1 MPARL
6 ALYSAVDEGLTHYDV
21 DVDGAELLVRSS
33 IKLPAKIQY
42 AWRHPNLPILYC
54 TISDGGPRVPSTN
67 NQVLALDISTDG
79 ALRLRGPA
87 ATLPRRAV
95 HLCVDPRGEYTVNA
109 HNYGGGGLTLHR
121 LDAEGSL
128 GPQIM
133 QSTAL
138 NYGIYPHQ
146 VRVFPS
152 GRTVLIV
159 DRGNKAQAD
168 KPEDPGALRAFSVD
182 NGILAAGQVV
192 APDGGYGFGPRH
204 IDFHPARPWLY
215 ASDERMNRLYMFRYS
230 DGDRIEDLPAYTR
243 DTLADPKNTRPRQI
257 GGPIH
262 VHPGGRV
269 VYVAN
274 RADHTVERHG
284 QQVFDGGENNIAV
297 YAIDPET
304 GEPKLIQHAD
314 THSFHVRT
322 FACDPE
328 GRLLIAA
335 SIKALNLASGE
346 RGVQTVAAALSIFRM
361 AEDGRLTFVRKVD
374 ISTPGAQLQYWM
386 GMMRVG

>member
-1 MPARL
+1 MQGKL
-6 ALYSAVDEGLTHYDV
+6 ALYSAVGEVLTHYDV
-21 DVDGAELLVRSS
+21 DVDEAELIARSS
-33 IKLPAKIQY
+33 IRLPAKVQY
-42 AWRHPNLPILYC
+42 AWRHPKLPILYC
-54 TISDGGPRVPSTN
+54 TISDGGPRVASSN
-67 NQVLALDISTDG
+67 NHMLALDISADG
-79 ALRLRGPA
+79 TLRQRGPA

-95 HLCVDPRGEYTVNA
+95 HLCVDPGGGYTVNA

-121 LDAEGSL
+121 LGADGSL
-128 GPQIM
+128 GAQIT
-133 QSTAL
+133 QSAAL
-138 NYGIYPHQ
+138 DYGIYPHQ

-168 KPEDPGALRAFSVD
+168 RPEDPGALRSFVTD
-182 NGILAAGQVV
+182 NGMLATSQVI
-192 APDGGYGFGPRH
+192 APGGGYGFGPRH
-204 IDFHPARPWLY
+204 IDFHPDRPWIY

-230 DGDRIEDLPAYTR
+230 DGDRIESLPAYTR
-243 DTLADPKNTRPRQI
+243 NTLADPGNVRPRQI

-262 VHPGGRV
+262 VHPAGHV

-284 QQVFDGGENNIAV
+284 QQVFGGGENNIAV
-297 YAIDPET
+297 YAIDPGT

-328 GRLLIAA
+328 GRLLVAA
-335 SIKALNLASGE
+335 SIKALNLAGD
-346 RGVQTVAAALSIFRM
+346 RGLQTVSAALSIFRI
-361 AEDGRLTFVRKVD
+361 ADDGRLIFVRKVD
-374 ISTPGAQLQYWM
+374 VTTPGAQLQYWM
-386 GMMRVG
+386 GMVRVG